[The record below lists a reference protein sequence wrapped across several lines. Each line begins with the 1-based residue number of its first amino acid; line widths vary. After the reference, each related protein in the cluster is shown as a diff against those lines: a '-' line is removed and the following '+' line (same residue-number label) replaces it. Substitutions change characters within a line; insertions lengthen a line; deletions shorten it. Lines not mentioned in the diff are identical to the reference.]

1 MRSTG
6 LRKKNLKKVSLFRRR
21 VEQVAVYLNIKQ
33 TNTHIMQR
41 SPISFA
47 QSVANTAKDYARDYG
62 MNTKDMVWDVVKEYG
77 CDLGWSDSDRNDV
90 YSAALKLV

>member
-1 MRSTG
+1 
-6 LRKKNLKKVSLFRRR
+6 
-21 VEQVAVYLNIKQ
+21 LNIKQ
-33 TNTHIMQR
+33 THSIMQR
-41 SPISFA
+41 TPKSFA

-90 YSAALKLV
+90 YKAALQLL